1 VRGQIQDGR
10 QSTGS
15 NVQTRLILELN
26 SVKKTFKVS
35 FPTKFG
41 MAIRLVILLRSP
53 GAKEMHFDQGQ
64 GQITLKTFG
73 HSFGKD
79 NGLDLCNIAKL
90 RFHFDTIGIIIQKN

>member
-1 VRGQIQDGR
+1 M
-10 QSTGS
+10 
-15 NVQTRLILELN
+15 
-26 SVKKTFKVS
+26 S

-64 GQITLKTFG
+64 SQITLKTFG

>member
-1 VRGQIQDGR
+1 MRGQIQDGH

-79 NGLDLCNIAKL
+79 NGLDLCNIAKPL
-90 RFHFDTIGIIIQKN
+90 PF

>member
-1 VRGQIQDGR
+1 MRGQIQDGH
-10 QSTGS
+10 QSTRS

-41 MAIRLVILLRSP
+41 MAIRLVILLRLA

-64 GQITLKTFG
+64 GQITLTFG

-90 RFHFDTIGIIIQKN
+90 RLHFDTIGIIIQKN